1 MSPNK
6 KTFFFNLLIIA
17 IFLCGLFLKDFLYP
31 SNATGPKTN
40 NPQNAAS
47 QKRTDSIPEESAVVA
62 AIAVPKNTASN
73 ISDDD
78 EKLLRSYG
86 TCSSILKA
94 IIYMLNANGAQ
105 DNLAQNISTHQATI
119 YTILML
125 NVVRKYPESLHDEAF
140 KVANKFLEEEIINKS
155 LTGPQLTAFKSQ
167 NGGCFLDDVSKAKID
182 EIMINEKESYD
193 KFFKKF
199 KKL

>member
-1 MSPNK
+1 M
-6 KTFFFNLLIIA
+6 NLMILA
-17 IFLCGLFLKDFLYP
+17 IFVGGLFLKDYIYP
-31 SNATGPKTN
+31 PNTTEPKTN
-40 NPQNAAS
+40 NPQSAVS
-47 QKRTDSIPEESAVVA
+47 QTKTDNVPKQPAVVA
-62 AIAVPKNTASN
+62 TIAVPKNTVAN

-78 EKLLRSYG
+78 EKLLKSYG
-86 TCSSILKA
+86 ACSSILKA
-94 IIYMLNANGAQ
+94 IVYMLNANGAQ